1 MQTINRR
8 VKCFIVGVH
17 PKDMEYTT
25 DCTRLVVANE
35 GPVTINPVTS
45 TLVDPEGS
53 ITIIIRNDQ
62 GFPVEVNMDFTQL
75 NGRFIYIY
83 NA

>member
-1 MQTINRR
+1 
-8 VKCFIVGVH
+8 
-17 PKDMEYTT
+17 MEYTT

-35 GPVTINPVTS
+35 GPVALNPATN

-53 ITIIIRNDQ
+53 VTIIIRNDQ

-75 NGRFIYIY
+75 NSRLVIHIIRLYRISCICFCF
-83 NA
+83 N